1 MRTYVIS
8 VILQGQQNNYFKDDD
23 FFQLARSLS
32 ALSIKRKSV
41 IRLTKSHPAFFL
53 SKGHLHKIRN
63 YVADNDIGL
72 VLIDNPLSPVQQRN
86 LEKKLIAKVLY
97 RKSLDLYNF

>member
-8 VILQGQQNNYFKDDD
+8 VTFQDQQNYHFKEDE

-32 ALSIKRKSV
+32 ALSIKRNSV
-41 IRLTKSHPAFFL
+41 IRLIKSHPAFFL
-53 SKGHLHKIRN
+53 SKGHLNSIKN

-86 LEKKLIAKVLY
+86 LEKKQDRL
-97 RKSLDLYNF
+97 RC

>member
-1 MRTYVIS
+1 MRTLLIS
-8 VILQGQQNNYFKDDD
+8 IVFQNQSKNYHVKDE

-32 ALSIKRKSV
+32 ALSIKKNSV

-53 SKGHLHKIRN
+53 SKGHLNNIRN

-86 LEKKLIAKVLY
+86 LEK
-97 RKSLDLYNF
+97 SLLPKFLTELDWF